1 MACRFKSGSGYQYIL
16 RMEDDNIKK
25 FDDEIDLTDL
35 FFALWKR
42 KILIS
47 LITSV
52 AAIFSV
58 YYALSLANIYTS
70 KALLAPSASEDSLS
84 SKLGGYSSLAGLAG
98 FTIPSQTGRKA
109 TEAIERIKSYDF
121 FVNQFLPNIKLENL
135 AASKDWNQKDN
146 EIIYD
151 DALFDSSKSLW
162 VRDVSYPLLP
172 TPSNQEAFEIYR
184 EILSVSEDKKTTF
197 VSISIDHVSP
207 FIAEQWVKTIIK
219 SINNHMRDIDKDLAE
234 TQIKYLKESLEK
246 TNLSDV
252 RRVMSSLIQD
262 QVQVL
267 MLAEASDD
275 YVFKPI
281 VSPIAPEK
289 KSKPS
294 RALICILG
302 TIIGFMISIT
312 LSLYLHYFRK

>member
-1 MACRFKSGSGYQYIL
+1 M
-16 RMEDDNIKK
+16 
-25 FDDEIDLTDL
+25 
-35 FFALWKR
+35 
-42 KILIS
+42 
-47 LITSV
+47 
-52 AAIFSV
+52 
-58 YYALSLANIYTS
+58 
-70 KALLAPSASEDSLS
+70 
-84 SKLGGYSSLAGLAG
+84 
-98 FTIPSQTGRKA
+98 
-109 TEAIERIKSYDF
+109 
-121 FVNQFLPNIKLENL
+121 
-135 AASKDWNQKDN
+135 
-146 EIIYD
+146 
-151 DALFDSSKSLW
+151 
-162 VRDVSYPLLP
+162 
-172 TPSNQEAFEIYR
+172 
-184 EILSVSEDKKTTF
+184 SEDKKTTF

>member
-1 MACRFKSGSGYQYIL
+1 
-16 RMEDDNIKK
+16 
-25 FDDEIDLTDL
+25 
-35 FFALWKR
+35 
-42 KILIS
+42 
-47 LITSV
+47 
-52 AAIFSV
+52 
-58 YYALSLANIYTS
+58 
-70 KALLAPSASEDSLS
+70 
-84 SKLGGYSSLAGLAG
+84 
-98 FTIPSQTGRKA
+98 
-109 TEAIERIKSYDF
+109 
-121 FVNQFLPNIKLENL
+121 
-135 AASKDWNQKDN
+135 
-146 EIIYD
+146 
-151 DALFDSSKSLW
+151 
-162 VRDVSYPLLP
+162 
-172 TPSNQEAFEIYR
+172 
-184 EILSVSEDKKTTF
+184 
-197 VSISIDHVSP
+197 
-207 FIAEQWVKTIIK
+207 
-219 SINNHMRDIDKDLAE
+219 MRDIDKDLAE

-302 TIIGFMISIT
+302 KIIGFMISIT